1 MPIPELRAPLAFSG
15 DKPGPFAGSAGR
27 DLRVLVDLPA
37 SQRQADDST
46 TSPGRLGVPEPSRL
60 LWSLGQRDD
69 ITLHWLAD
77 PGQGDQ
83 PGAVCL
89 DEPDRGKDHLT
100 FTSTDDDGSSWLR
113 GVDSYSR
120 WEAAAA
126 QSVPAGCSPS
136 AWLRD
141 VVVTRVAVEMRADVL
156 VTSSRPLLDGAVPR
170 WAAEA
175 NPMTAEQALAVIGL
189 YLRGR
194 RQYPMIA
201 PNGLRFGEH
210 LLLWSA
216 ARAQL
221 PAGWRW
227 GSALVAHSGDVQRD
241 GPTFLFGSLH
251 ERIVRLLRCRDRV
264 HAALLVPQDNQTAG
278 EATEALDYFMVNLV
292 GAFDAAARAAHLA
305 AGLDPGGR
313 RNAAWQK
320 DRWRRQIRPASPELA
335 DLFAAGTTHSRV
347 LEIARIL
354 RNTVHGEGLHTT
366 ATQQGG
372 RPRETLVS
380 LPEDD
385 AQDLADLF
393 GHLGGPDEWGLR
405 QLAPSR
411 PHIDPARLI
420 ERLLPQALQVLDDA
434 LRLTPVER
442 LSGVTPDA
450 LLTAPPDDMSFGLG
464 TRVRASLLLGLPVPA
479 V

>member
-1 MPIPELRAPLAFSG
+1 MPIPELRALLAFAG

-27 DLRVLVDLPA
+27 NLRILADLPA
-37 SQRQADDST
+37 SQRQPDDST
-46 TSPGRLGVPEPSRL
+46 TSADRLGVPEPSRL

-69 ITLHWLAD
+69 IALHWLAD
-77 PGQGDQ
+77 PGQASQ

-89 DEPDRGKDHLT
+89 DEPDRSKDHLA
-100 FTSTDDDGSSWLR
+100 FTGTDADGARWLR
-113 GVDSYSR
+113 GVSSYGR

-126 QSVPAGCSPS
+126 SSVPAGCSAS

-141 VVVTRVAVEMRADVL
+141 VMVARVAVEMRVDVL
-156 VTSSRPLLDGAVPR
+156 VTSSRPLLDGATPR

-175 NPMTAEQALAVIGL
+175 NPMTTEQALAVIGL

-194 RQYPMIA
+194 RLYPMIA
-201 PNGLRFGEH
+201 PDELRFGEH

-221 PAGWRW
+221 PSGWRW
-227 GSALVAHSGDVQRD
+227 GSALVAHSMAVQRD
-241 GPTFLFGSLH
+241 GPMFLSGSLH

-264 HAALLVPQDNQTAG
+264 HTALLAPQDNQTAG

-305 AGLDPGGR
+305 AGLDPGSR

-320 DRWRRQIRPASPELA
+320 DSWRRQIRPASPELA
-335 DLFAAGTTHSRV
+335 DLFTAGTTHSRV

-372 RPRETLVS
+372 RPRETLVA

-405 QLAPSR
+405 QLAPSK
-411 PHIDPARLI
+411 PHVDPARLI

-434 LRLTPVER
+434 VRLTPVER
-442 LSGVTPDA
+442 LSGVTPGD
-450 LLTAPPDDMSFGLG
+450 LMTAPPDDMSFGLG
-464 TRVRASLLLGLPVPA
+464 TRARASMLLGLPVPA

>member
-1 MPIPELRAPLAFSG
+1 MPIPELRAPLAFAG
-15 DKPGPFAGSAGR
+15 DKPGPFAGGAGR

-37 SQRQADDST
+37 SQRQADDSI
-46 TSPGRLGVPEPSRL
+46 TSADRLGVPEPSRL

-77 PGQGDQ
+77 PGQRDQ

-89 DEPDRGKDHLT
+89 DEPDCGKDHLT
-100 FTSTDDDGSSWLR
+100 FTSSDGDGS
-113 GVDSYSR
+113 GSYRAVASYGR

-126 QSVPAGCSPS
+126 RSVPAGCGPS
-136 AWLRD
+136 EWLRD
-141 VVVTRVAVEMRADVL
+141 VLVTRVAVEMRADVL
-156 VTSSRPLLDGAVPR
+156 VTSSRPLLDRALPR
-170 WAAEA
+170 WVADA
-175 NPMTAEQALAVIGL
+175 NPVTAEHALAVVGL

-201 PNGLRFGEH
+201 PNLLSFGEH
-210 LLLWSA
+210 LLLWTA

-227 GSALVAHSGDVQRD
+227 GSALVAHSDDVQRKS
-241 GPTFLFGSLH
+241 PTFLFGSLH

-264 HAALLVPQDNQTAG
+264 HNALLIPQDNQTAG
-278 EATEALDYFMVNLV
+278 EASEALDYFLVNLV

-305 AGLDPGGR
+305 AGLDPGSR

-320 DRWRRQIRPASPELA
+320 DSWRRQIRRASPELA

-366 ATQQGG
+366 AAKQGG
-372 RPRETLVS
+372 QPLKTLVA

-405 QLAPSR
+405 ELAPSR
-411 PHIDPARLI
+411 PHINPARLI
-420 ERLLPQALQVLDDA
+420 ERLLPQALQALDDA

-442 LSGVTPDA
+442 LSGVTPAD
-450 LLTAPPDDMSFGLG
+450 LLTAPPDNMSFGLG

>member
-1 MPIPELRAPLAFSG
+1 MPIPELRAPLAFAG

-46 TSPGRLGVPEPSRL
+46 TSADRLGVPEPSRL

-77 PGQGDQ
+77 PGLGDQ
-83 PGAVCL
+83 PGAVCV

-100 FTSTDDDGSSWLR
+100 FTSTDDGRSSWLQ
-113 GVDSYSR
+113 GVGSYAR

-126 QSVPAGCSPS
+126 QSVPPGYSSS

-156 VTSSRPLLDGAVPR
+156 VTSSRPLLDGALPL
-170 WAAEA
+170 WAADA

-227 GSALVAHSGDVQRD
+227 GSALVAHSGDIQRKA
-241 GPTFLFGSLH
+241 PTFLFGSLH

-264 HAALLVPQDNQTAG
+264 HTALLVPQDNQTAG

-305 AGLDPGGR
+305 AGLSPGSR

-320 DRWRRQIRPASPELA
+320 DSWRRQIRPASPELA

-366 ATQQGG
+366 AAQQGG
-372 RPRETLVS
+372 RPRETLVA

-393 GHLGGPDEWGLR
+393 AHLGGPGEWGLR

-411 PHIDPARLI
+411 PHIDPACLI
-420 ERLLPQALQVLDDA
+420 ERLLPQALQALDDA

-442 LSGVTPDA
+442 LSGVTPGD
-450 LLTAPPDDMSFGLG
+450 LMTAPPDDMSFGLG

>member
-1 MPIPELRAPLAFSG
+1 MSRGSRSRCAPTCWS
-15 DKPGPFAGSAGR
+15 
-27 DLRVLVDLPA
+27 LPA
-37 SQRQADDST
+37 CRCLT
-46 TSPGRLGVPEPSRL
+46 GPSR
-60 LWSLGQRDD
+60 
-69 ITLHWLAD
+69 
-77 PGQGDQ
+77 
-83 PGAVCL
+83 
-89 DEPDRGKDHLT
+89 
-100 FTSTDDDGSSWLR
+100 
-113 GVDSYSR
+113 
-120 WEAAAA
+120 
-126 QSVPAGCSPS
+126 
-136 AWLRD
+136 
-141 VVVTRVAVEMRADVL
+141 
-156 VTSSRPLLDGAVPR
+156 R
-170 WAAEA
+170 WAADA

-221 PAGWRW
+221 PSGWRW
-227 GSALVAHSGDVQRD
+227 GSALVAHSRDVQRN

-264 HAALLVPQDNQTAG
+264 HTALLVPQDNQTAG

-305 AGLDPGGR
+305 AGLDPGSR

-320 DRWRRQIRPASPELA
+320 DGWRRQIRAASPELA

-366 ATQQGG
+366 AAQHGG
-372 RPRETLVS
+372 RPRETLVA

-385 AQDLADLF
+385 AQDLA
-393 GHLGGPDEWGLR
+393 GPV
-405 QLAPSR
+405 R
-411 PHIDPARLI
+411 PPRRPGRVGPARA
-420 ERLLPQALQVLDDA
+420 RA
-434 LRLTPVER
+434 VETAHR
-442 LSGVTPDA
+442 PGPPNR
-450 LLTAPPDDMSFGLG
+450 APPATGPAGARRCPPAHAGRTPQRRHPRCPLDGTAGRHELRPGNPRPRIAASGPASPGGLTLTTPALADLQQMRTYTG
-464 TRVRASLLLGLPVPA
+464 SAVIATRTPEAR
-479 V
+479 